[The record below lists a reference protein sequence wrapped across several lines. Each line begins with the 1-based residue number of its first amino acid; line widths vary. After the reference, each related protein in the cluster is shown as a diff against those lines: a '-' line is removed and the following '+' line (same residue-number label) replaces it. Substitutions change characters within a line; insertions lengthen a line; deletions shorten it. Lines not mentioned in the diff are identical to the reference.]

1 MAHVH
6 ELIDFTVSV
15 FVVYKDKVLVRKHEK
30 YHTWLAVGG
39 HIELNEEANAAAL
52 REVKEEVGLDVKLI
66 PPPHWHD
73 FPKIKRS
80 ETYTE
85 LIPPFLLNIHNIDD
99 VHQHHDM
106 FFVAVSESDEVVPEN
121 KDDEWLWLTKEEL
134 QMHPEISGRIKN
146 YALTALNAVNS

>member
-52 REVKEEVGLDVKLI
+52 REVKHTSQAI
-66 PPPHWHD
+66 PDAEHTGH
-73 FPKIKRS
+73 
-80 ETYTE
+80 
-85 LIPPFLLNIHNIDD
+85 
-99 VHQHHDM
+99 
-106 FFVAVSESDEVVPEN
+106 
-121 KDDEWLWLTKEEL
+121 
-134 QMHPEISGRIKN
+134 
-146 YALTALNAVNS
+146 